1 MKKTEMEKKKQVE
14 LQDVCTNIV
23 DCPHSTAPDEGEG
36 IALVRTP
43 NIGKGVFN
51 LEGVHRISKEVFEKR
66 CSRIRPREN
75 DLIFAREAPAGNV
88 ALITS
93 STEQLCL
100 GQRTVLLRPNLE
112 YVSPR
117 FLVYFLLHPVQQY
130 NLLKKSAGSTVAHI
144 NIPDIKRLKLQLP
157 PLPTQ
162 QKIASILSAY
172 DELIQNYKKQIDALQ
187 TAASE
192 LYKEWFVRF
201 RFPGYKT
208 TKFENGIPEGWRI
221 ETANKLFNIT
231 IGKTPPRA
239 EQEWFSTSE
248 NDVKWVSISDMNQG
262 LFIENTNEKLTKAAV
277 DKFHVI
283 TVPKDT
289 VLLSFKLT
297 IGKVSITKFEITTN
311 EAIAHFHLPDLNWR
325 EYIYNYLAEFPY
337 QKLGNTSAIGT
348 AINSQIV
355 KKMNIVVPDDIILK
369 KYHKKA
375 GDIFNK
381 ISLLGNQITNLTQQR
396 DLLLPRLMSGKLE
409 V

>member
-1 MKKTEMEKKKQVE
+1 MEEWKEYRLGEVTTSIQTGPFGSQ
-14 LQDVCTNIV
+14 LHMSDY
-23 DCPHSTAPDEGEG
+23 SDEGIPVVMPKDMLNGKISEIS
-36 IALVRTP
+36 IARVSEEHVNRLSRHKVADGDILYARRGD
-43 NIGKGVFN
+43 IGRCVYISEKENGWLCGTGCLK
-51 LEGVHRISKEVFEKR
+51 LEIDRNKADPMFLFLQLQNPSIISL
-66 CSRIRPREN
+66 IEN
-75 DLIFAREAPAGNV
+75 RAVGA
-88 ALITS
+88 TM
-93 STEQLCL
+93 
-100 GQRTVLLRPNLE
+100 PNLNTE
-112 YVSPR
+112 I
-117 FLVYFLLHPVQQY
+117 
-130 NLLKKSAGSTVAHI
+130 LKKVS
-144 NIPDIKRLKLQLP
+144 IKLP

-172 DELIQNYKKQIDALQ
+172 DNLIQNYKKQIEALQ

-201 RFPGYKT
+201 RFPGYQT
-208 TKFENGIPEGWRI
+208 AEFENGIPEGWRI

-297 IGKVSITKFEITTN
+297 IGKVSITKFEVTTN

-381 ISLLGNQITNLTQQR
+381 ISLLGNQIANLTQQR

-409 V
+409 VE